1 MKNTVSTAD
10 RTKRIVGMALFAAIV
25 IVLQLVGSFIK
36 FGMFSVSL
44 VLLPIVVGAALYGV
58 SAGMWL
64 GFIFAITV
72 LISGDAA
79 AFMVVSP
86 LGTVLTVL
94 LKGVLAGFL
103 AGVTYK
109 ALSKF
114 NKTLAVFSAAVVC
127 PIVNTGIFLLGCSI
141 FFMSIVSEWAMAMGF
156 GENVVSYMFLGLA
169 GGNFLFEM
177 LFNIVLSPVIVRLLT
192 LGGKE

>member
-10 RTKRIVGMALFAAIV
+10 RTRKIVGMALFAAIV
-25 IVLQLVGSFIK
+25 IVLQLVGSFVK

-44 VLLPIVVGAALYGV
+44 VLVPIVIGAALYGV

-64 GFIFAITV
+64 GFVFALAV

-86 LGTVLTVL
+86 LGTILTVL
-94 LKGVLAGFL
+94 LKGVLAGLL
-103 AGVTYK
+103 AGLTYK
-109 ALSKF
+109 ALAKV
-114 NKTLAVFSAAVVC
+114 NKTLAVFTAAIVC
-127 PIVNTGIFLLGCSI
+127 PVVNTGVFLIGCSL
-141 FFMSIVSEWAMAMGF
+141 FFMEKVSEWAMAMGF

-169 GGNFLFEM
+169 GGNFLFEV

-192 LGGKE
+192 IGGKE

>member
-10 RTKRIVGMALFAAIV
+10 KTKKLVGMALFAAIV
-25 IVLQLVGSFIK
+25 IVLQLVGSFVK

-44 VLLPIVVGAALYGV
+44 VLLPIVIGAALYGV
-58 SAGMWL
+58 SSGMWL
-64 GFIFAITV
+64 GFVFAIAV

-86 LGTVLTVL
+86 LGTILTVL
-94 LKGVLAGFL
+94 LKGVLAGLF
-103 AGVTYK
+103 AGLVYK
-109 ALSKF
+109 SLSKI
-114 NKTLAVFSAAVVC
+114 NKTFAVFTAAVVC
-127 PIVNTGIFLLGCSI
+127 PVVNTGVFLIGCSL
-141 FFMSIVSEWAMAMGF
+141 FFMDIVSEWAMAMGF

>member
-10 RTKRIVGMALFAAIV
+10 RTRKIVGMALFAAIV
-25 IVLQLVGSFIK
+25 IVLQLVGSVVK

-44 VLLPIVVGAALYGV
+44 VLVPIVIGAALYGV

-64 GFIFAITV
+64 GFVFALAV

-86 LGTVLTVL
+86 LGTILTVL
-94 LKGVLAGFL
+94 LKGVLAGLL
-103 AGVTYK
+103 AGLTYK
-109 ALSKF
+109 ALAKA
-114 NKTLAVFSAAVVC
+114 NKTLAVFTAAIVC
-127 PIVNTGIFLLGCSI
+127 PVVNTGVFLIGCSL
-141 FFMSIVSEWAMAMGF
+141 FFMEKVSEWAMAMGF

-169 GGNFLFEM
+169 GGNFLFEV

-192 LGGKE
+192 IGGKE